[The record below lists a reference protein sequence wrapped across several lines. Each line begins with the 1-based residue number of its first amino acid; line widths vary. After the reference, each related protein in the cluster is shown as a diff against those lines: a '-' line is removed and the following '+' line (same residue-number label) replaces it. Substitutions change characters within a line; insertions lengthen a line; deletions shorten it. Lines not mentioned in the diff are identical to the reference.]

1 MLSSGEN
8 VEPAPIEDACAVSP
22 FIQHLVL
29 VGQDHRMLGAL
40 VVPAT
45 EAFAELQD
53 IKGASLWAH
62 CKGPCHLHMASH
74 QLFMTFH
81 FPLRHRTHVMLRQ
94 ALNQWSHLSGA
105 HPPASAGRMALS
117 TYS

>member
-1 MLSSGEN
+1 MLRFNCKLLRLAWQHLITDNLLALRSQDTIVLSSGEN

-40 VVPAT
+40 VVPAP

-53 IKGASLWAH
+53 IKGA
-62 CKGPCHLHMASH
+62 P
-74 QLFMTFH
+74 TFH
-81 FPLRHRTHVMLRQ
+81 PATPKMLTTFPQYQ
-94 ALNQWSHLSGA
+94 APA
-105 HPPASAGRMALS
+105 H
-117 TYS
+117 

>member
-1 MLSSGEN
+1 MLPSQDTIVLSSGEN

-40 VVPAT
+40 VVPAP

-53 IKGASLWAH
+53 IKGALLRAH
-62 CKGPCHLHMASH
+62 VESDDWKGIS
-74 QLFMTFH
+74 
-81 FPLRHRTHVMLRQ
+81 
-94 ALNQWSHLSGA
+94 
-105 HPPASAGRMALS
+105 
-117 TYS
+117 